1 MPKRIHSSLNSAVK
15 CNRLIFV
22 VYSSFLARGGHSLVR
37 PMRVCAAEQGMVF
50 KPGGAFP
57 YLAYEAC
64 AAEQAMI
71 FKVLVLNRVYNF
83 TIKRLEQGVFLD
95 KPFKECEHLR

>member
-1 MPKRIHSSLNSAVK
+1 
-15 CNRLIFV
+15 
-22 VYSSFLARGGHSLVR
+22 
-37 PMRVCAAEQGMVF
+37 MRV
-50 KPGGAFP
+50 
-57 YLAYEAC
+57 C

>member
-15 CNRLIFV
+15 CNQLIFV

-50 KPGGAFP
+50 K
-57 YLAYEAC
+57 
-64 AAEQAMI
+64 
-71 FKVLVLNRVYNF
+71 VLVLNRVYNF
-83 TIKRLEQGVFLD
+83 TNKCLEQGVFLG